1 MNILCKN
8 NIIMKTWVVYVH
20 IFPNGKKYFGI
31 TCKIP
36 NERWENGHG
45 YTKNGQTVMYYAIQK
60 YGWEN
65 VKHEILFTDLT
76 LEEAR
81 EKEKELI
88 EKYNT
93 YCHAENPQGYNM
105 TKGGEGTL
113 GHKCSDITK
122 EKMSQNRIGKYK
134 GKNSYKSKPVITN
147 YKEWE
152 TISDFVK
159 EYNLCR
165 HTVEKW
171 LYGINAMPVEWYNK
185 GLKFKNEEYDIKP
198 QKVKHQFTVE
208 IDGIKFSSQAKF
220 AQYIGQL
227 PSNVCKWING
237 EIPKKYLERGFKR
250 TK

>member
-1 MNILCKN
+1 MKN
-8 NIIMKTWVVYVH
+8 WVVYVH

-31 TCKIP
+31 TCKMP
-36 NERWENGHG
+36 DKRWENGHG
-45 YTKNGQTVMYYAIQK
+45 YTKNGQPVMYHAIQK

-65 VKHEILFTDLT
+65 IKHEILFTNLT
-76 LEEAR
+76 KKEA
-81 EKEKELI
+81 ELKEKKLI
-88 EKYNT
+88 ALYKTNCKKYGVL
-93 YCHAENPQGYNM
+93 YGYNM
-105 TKGGEGTL
+105 TDGGEGTL
-113 GHKCSDITK
+113 GHVVSEEARK
-122 EKMSQNRIGKYK
+122 KMSEKRIGKYK
-134 GKNSYKSKPVITN
+134 GKNFYKSKPVITN

-171 LYGINAMPVEWYNK
+171 LYGINAMPIEWYDK

-198 QKVKHQFTVE
+198 QKAKHQFVVE
-208 IDGIKFSSQAKF
+208 IDGIKFSSQTKF